1 MKFKF
6 NEYPSTRLYSIA
18 KNIVEKA
25 FFMGGYKVL
34 YYEAELCNYRFP
46 DGKACFDKRTLNPS
60 INCPVCGGSG
70 VVYKD
75 PIETIAIVIDNPNAP
90 QRRREGVF
98 FVDNFRMVTKPEIPV
113 KLLKLQEEGRLF
125 FIRDRFDI
133 YSANGTLY
141 TSVYVDSEPKD
152 IWLAGMLY
160 KSFKVSTHY
169 LSARTALGKEDV
181 RFDNSSYTE
190 VVESVNVLNAKNE
203 EIEDILKNIFID
215 AINKEQ

>member
-1 MKFKF
+1 
-6 NEYPSTRLYSIA
+6 
-18 KNIVEKA
+18 
-25 FFMGGYKVL
+25 MGGYKVL

-46 DGKACFDKRTLNPS
+46 DGKACFDKRTLSPS

-98 FVDNFRMVTKPEIPV
+98 FIDNFRMVTKPEIPV

-190 VVESVNVLNAKNE
+190 VVESVNVLNARNE

-215 AINKEQ
+215 AVNKEQ